1 MSERS
6 ITKDFTG
13 LIGAALVLSVPIIPH
28 AGELSS
34 GLSVTALALR
44 PNLALFLLAGGLAFL
59 SASFNLVWG
68 NRMQFPRFLYAG
80 PFLTLLLGALIWAG
94 YSAGGI
100 ALPEHGIASA
110 LQSVVPAVK
119 ASMEARILW
128 VLMFMGALIG
138 LQGGISNLKED
149 LMGRYGAVMA
159 LIVLFSI
166 SSEISP
172 YFLQTRNILN
182 ILRQISYTG
191 MIALGMTFVII
202 SGGIDL
208 SVGSLT
214 ALLGGVMIEVLN
226 VCVRTFGDGV
236 PTIVCALAAGI
247 VLGCLSGLISG
258 FMITKMR
265 IAPFIVTLGT
275 MAIYRSLAL
284 YISDAGEFRS
294 SSALFPEIG
303 MGNDPLLAIPYPVWT
318 FLLLAVLCAVLL
330 NRTRFGRYTSA
341 IGSNEKV
348 ALYAAIRVER
358 VRSLSYVLIGILTA
372 VSAFLLAARLNSI
385 SSTNVGINF
394 EMDAIAAVIIGGTL
408 MNGGSGT
415 VAGTVV
421 GAIILGI
428 VNNMLNMLGVS
439 PYLQGTVKGIVII
452 VAVMIQRR
460 RR

>member
-159 LIVLFSI
+159 LIVLF
-166 SSEISP
+166 
-172 YFLQTRNILN
+172 FD
-182 ILRQISYTG
+182 
-191 MIALGMTFVII
+191 F
-202 SGGIDL
+202 
-208 SVGSLT
+208 
-214 ALLGGVMIEVLN
+214 
-226 VCVRTFGDGV
+226 FG
-236 PTIVCALAAGI
+236 
-247 VLGCLSGLISG
+247 
-258 FMITKMR
+258 
-265 IAPFIVTLGT
+265 
-275 MAIYRSLAL
+275 
-284 YISDAGEFRS
+284 
-294 SSALFPEIG
+294 
-303 MGNDPLLAIPYPVWT
+303 NQPLLFA
-318 FLLLAVLCAVLL
+318 
-330 NRTRFGRYTSA
+330 
-341 IGSNEKV
+341 
-348 ALYAAIRVER
+348 
-358 VRSLSYVLIGILTA
+358 
-372 VSAFLLAARLNSI
+372 
-385 SSTNVGINF
+385 
-394 EMDAIAAVIIGGTL
+394 DA
-408 MNGGSGT
+408 
-415 VAGTVV
+415 
-421 GAIILGI
+421 
-428 VNNMLNMLGVS
+428 
-439 PYLQGTVKGIVII
+439 
-452 VAVMIQRR
+452 
-460 RR
+460 